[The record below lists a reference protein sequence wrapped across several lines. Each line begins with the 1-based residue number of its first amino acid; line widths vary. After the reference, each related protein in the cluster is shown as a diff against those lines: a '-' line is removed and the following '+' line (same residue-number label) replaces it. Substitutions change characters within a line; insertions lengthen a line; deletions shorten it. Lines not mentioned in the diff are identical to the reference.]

1 MSGGDRSRPGGGD
14 AGVRAPFRPRL
25 YAPGPVAVPPAVLEA
40 LARPVIHHRTDA
52 FRASF
57 LRVRAALADVLEVPG
72 DDVMLLTGSG
82 TTAFEAALIAAVPL
96 GGHVL
101 ALRGGK
107 FGDRWAAMAR
117 AFGYRVSEHD
127 VTWGRTFDVDGLR
140 DRLAGVGRL
149 DAVTLVH
156 SETSTGVLHDVAALA
171 EAVRAHAPDA
181 LVLVDAVTS
190 LAAAELRPR
199 AWDVDAVVAG
209 SQKGVMLPPGLG
221 FAWLSER
228 GWASAHALASGGDA
242 GRRVPAYTLDLHRER
257 PRQRT
262 GDSGTTPATSLVVAA
277 EVALG
282 LLLEGGLA
290 RRRDALDRRNR
301 ALLAAGAALGAEPF
315 AERPSPAVAAM
326 TTPDGLAAP
335 DVVRALAARGV
346 RVAGGQDHLAE
357 RLIRPS
363 LLGHG
368 DDYDAVVLAAA
379 LEDAW
384 RDLGRAVAPGAAVSA
399 AMAVLGS

>member
-1 MSGGDRSRPGGGD
+1 MSDRGRLGPSDDDGRPGGD
-14 AGVRAPFRPRL
+14 ATGCAPFRPRL
-25 YAPGPVAVPPAVLEA
+25 YAPGPVAVAPAVLEA
-40 LARPVIHHRTDA
+40 LARPVVHHRTDA

-57 LRVRAALADVLEVPG
+57 MRVRAALAEVLEAPG

-82 TTAFEAALIAAVPL
+82 TTAFEAALIATVPP

-127 VTWGRTFDVDGLR
+127 VPWGRAFDVDGLR

-171 EAVRAHAPDA
+171 GAVRDHAPDA

-199 AWDVDAVVAG
+199 DWGLDAVAAG

-228 GWASAHALASGGDA
+228 AWARGEVAGG
-242 GRRVPAYTLDLHRER
+242 RSPAYTLDLHRER
-257 PRQRT
+257 PRQRG
-262 GDSGTTPATSLVVAA
+262 GDSGTTPATSLVAAA

-282 LLLEGGLA
+282 LLLEEGLA
-290 RRRDALDRRNR
+290 WRRAALGRRNR
-301 ALLAAGAALGAEPF
+301 ALLAAGEALGAQPF
-315 AERPSPAVAAM
+315 AERASPAVAAM
-326 TTPDGLAAP
+326 TTPEGLAAP
-335 DVVRALAARGV
+335 AVVRALAARGV
-346 RVAGGQDHLAE
+346 RIAGGQDHLAP

-363 LLGHG
+363 LLGYG

-384 RDLGRAVAPGAAVSA
+384 RDLGRTVAPGTAVSA

>member
-1 MSGGDRSRPGGGD
+1 MNAFESRAAA
-14 AGVRAPFRPRL
+14 AGRGPYRPRL
-25 YAPGPVAVPPAVLEA
+25 YAPGPVGVPPEVLEA
-40 LARPVIHHRTDA
+40 LALPVIHHRTDA
-52 FRASF
+52 FRQSY
-57 LRVRAALADVLEVPG
+57 LRVRSALAELLLVPG

-82 TTAFEAALIAAVPL
+82 TTAFEAALTAAVPR
-96 GGHVL
+96 GGRVL

-117 AFGYRVSEHD
+117 ALGYGVSELD
-127 VTWGRTFDVDGLR
+127 VPWGRAFDTEAVVESLERDGPP
-140 DRLAGVGRL
+140 

-171 EAVRAHAPDA
+171 EAVRSRAPDA

-199 AWDVDAVVAG
+199 AWGLDAVVSG

-228 GWASAHALASGGDA
+228 AWERTTDPSQ
-242 GRRVPAYTLDLHRER
+242 RVPRYTLDLHRER
-257 PRQRT
+257 PRQQA

-277 EVALG
+277 EVALERLLSEG
-282 LLLEGGLA
+282 LERRLRALE
-290 RRRDALDRRNR
+290 RRNH
-301 ALLAAGAALGAEPF
+301 ALLAAGVALGAVPF
-315 AERPSPAVAAM
+315 AERPSPAVAALSVPEGM
-326 TTPDGLAAP
+326 AAP
-335 DVVRALAARGV
+335 AVVRALADRGV
-346 RVAGGQDHLAE
+346 RIAGGQDHLKAS
-357 RLIRPS
+357 LLRPS
-363 LLGHG
+363 LLGYG

-384 RDLGRAVAPGAAVSA
+384 RDLGRAVAPGVAVAA
-399 AMAVLGS
+399 AMAVLAG